1 MSFNKPPIPK
11 DEKEKKAE
19 AFMNLIDD
27 KNIIEKQEKQRTL
40 IKEKTKAMLIRFPI
54 TLIEDLKEI
63 SALSGISINA
73 ICLELL
79 RPSIKKK
86 LKELEDYNK

>member
-86 LKELEDYNK
+86 LKELEDYSK